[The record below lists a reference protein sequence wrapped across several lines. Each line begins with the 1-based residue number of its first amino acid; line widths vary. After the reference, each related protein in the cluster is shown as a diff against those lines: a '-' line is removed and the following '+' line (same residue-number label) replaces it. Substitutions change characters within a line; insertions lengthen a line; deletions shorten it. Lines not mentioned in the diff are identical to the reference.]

1 MARKST
7 NSSTEAPKKR
17 VRRNEADLI
26 EALQAKIEALKQRA
40 AARQMKQSPS
50 LKATRIAIQAIDKA
64 TAAAEGQGESALRH
78 ALADARQPLVE
89 YLAGEGIDVGPT
101 RRPRGRR
108 PKSSGPADGDGQ
120 G

>member
-7 NSSTEAPKKR
+7 SPSADAPKKR
-17 VRRNEADLI
+17 VRRTEADLI
-26 EALQAKIEALKQRA
+26 EALQAKIQALKQRA
-40 AARQMKQSPS
+40 AARQVKQSPS
-50 LKATRIAIQAIDKA
+50 LKATRVAISAIDKA
-64 TAAAEGQGESALRH
+64 AAAAEAQGESALRH

-89 YLAGEGIDVGPT
+89 YLAGEGIDVSPT

-108 PKSSGPADGDGQ
+108 PKGAGATDGDDQ

>member
-1 MARKST
+1 MARKS
-7 NSSTEAPKKR
+7 SSTTAEAPPKR

-26 EALQAKIEALKQRA
+26 AALEAKIEALKQRA

-64 TAAAEGQGESALRH
+64 AAAAEAQGESALRH

-89 YLAGEGIDVGPT
+89 YLAGEGIEVGPT

-108 PKSSGPADGDGQ
+108 PKGAGAVDGNGQ